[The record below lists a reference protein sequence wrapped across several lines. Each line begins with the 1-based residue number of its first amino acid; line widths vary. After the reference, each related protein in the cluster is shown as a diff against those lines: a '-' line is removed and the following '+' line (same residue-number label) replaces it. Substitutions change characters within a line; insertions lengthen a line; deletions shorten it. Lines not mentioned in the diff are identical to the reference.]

1 MTFEDMKKDF
11 NRRGTVYGSE
21 MRKDP
26 LQKFVIQ
33 NYGDVQN
40 HKVSDQSLLMHKE
53 SNIEHADDNL
63 DNDLNEEANP
73 YLSYN

>member
-1 MTFEDMKKDF
+1 M
-11 NRRGTVYGSE
+11 
-21 MRKDP
+21 
-26 LQKFVIQ
+26 
-33 NYGDVQN
+33 QN

-53 SNIEHADDNL
+53 SNIEHVDDNL